1 MQTKDVL
8 RKKYRSEM
16 KSFYLDEFVLQEI
29 VSRLKALLKEPVPRV
44 VVGYSAIKGEV
55 DLSGLYDE
63 LEAQNIVLAF
73 PRYNSVTEDYEV
85 VAVNSWREQL
95 ICARYNIAEPLLELP
110 AMGDIKSGDSA
121 VWLIP
126 GIAFSPNG
134 VRLGRGKGYYDRL
147 LVGCK
152 GLKLG
157 IVPSNRIEPLIPWES
172 HDILMDRIV
181 TEKEIIDCREGGK
194 WSSK

>member
-1 MQTKDVL
+1 MQTKDSL

-16 KSFYLDEFVLQEI
+16 TMFCSDEHVMQEI
-29 VSRLKALLKEPVPRV
+29 TCQLKTLLSDLTPKIVI
-44 VVGYSAIKGEV
+44 GYSAIKGEV
-55 DLSGLYDE
+55 DLSCLYDE
-63 LEAQNIVLAF
+63 LEAKGIVLAF
-73 PRYNSVTEDYEV
+73 PRYNSVTENYDV
-85 VAVNSWREQL
+85 VIVNSWREQL
-95 ICARYNIAEPLLELP
+95 VCARYKIAEPLLDLP
-110 AMGDIKSGDSA
+110 IAGDVKSGDSA

-147 LVGCK
+147 LAGCS

-157 IVPSNRIEPLIPWES
+157 IVPSNRIESFIPWES